1 MTIQELKHK
10 WEKEKHHYETQEI
23 GSGVHSFIKN
33 FLESEDLFSIR
44 EGSLSTKSESRR
56 NEYIHE
62 KKAKEKRKADFVIY
76 INSDVIIPVEAE
88 SYGNIEAGVKQLF
101 NYQSDFDKQYGI
113 LTDGHAWRFYNN
125 NIYREFSLDQILSET
140 DAFLEFWREYIKP
153 EFYYLSFFE
162 PQGQLALLKESDKL
176 PVERHRQLFFDD
188 ITALIKSFKNKLKIE
203 GYFKDVEQKERDKKA
218 VEITYAYIIQ
228 FILYK
233 TLVDN
238 KFGKFS
244 EEFKEINQAIYEC
257 LKQKQYGKILGIIEG
272 ISNKISENV
281 YRPFKSE
288 QQFITDI
295 LLDLIR
301 QPKNE
306 LKDVS
311 PWLDIFVFIKKYD
324 FANVRNE
331 IFGFIYENYLKELFE
346 ETKKGQ
352 YFTDPAVVNFML
364 DLVGY
369 ESRRLKNTL
378 YFSRDVSIVDPACGC
393 GTFLYSAA
401 DRLIKVTGYETE
413 RVSQKVEE
421 IISQSIFGLDI
432 AEFPLY
438 LAEMNILMRM
448 LPMILHEKYN
458 NPVNQKIKVF
468 LTKDSIAEFSNT
480 NIKNTLNDLEVEYHK
495 NGGQMSLFQKAVTLS
510 YQSFVRE
517 ESDLEEM
524 KRSLENHKQLRRR
537 FDFVVGNPPYIS
549 YNECSKQKILSFE
562 LMKKKEIKL
571 NDIYGVNLH
580 SIPDKPKSY
589 RPNPNLYAFFL
600 ALGVA
605 LLKDNGKLCYII
617 PQTILVNPD
626 LDVIRYHLVKYTTIE
641 RIVTFSGKMFID
653 RGLNQKK
660 PVPTSSLIIVVKR
673 AKPELTH
680 EVEITN
686 YKGKDDDLEKVFA
699 NIAADKKT
707 ERKFI
712 LQANLL
718 SNVSNWNFIK
728 QDKKFLNFMKD
739 YKQNTEDIC
748 IYYNYVWAEQK
759 FKSKFYF
766 DGGYSIDEKL
776 LLDKESLDNESYV
789 VPKLNNKFWLI
800 IEKEGFW
807 PNIRKKGDKRFIDLR
822 QGNQGYNFLDSKY
835 KIIWSY
841 NKTDRFFFT
850 DKPVI
855 WARNKILGIGSD
867 NKKEVLYL
875 FSLLNS
881 GITDLLLQNMAKI
894 EHETTRTILV
904 SLQIIKDLIR
914 VPKINKENQE
924 IKDEII
930 KRAKQMLAL
939 EDITLADLVDF
950 GDVLQQKFK
959 GVAISNGKLTLMSA
973 DKNITCEITGDR
985 RLINQ
990 TIDNA
995 FENKKQSLFNEEK
1008 MISLGQLKSTP
1019 AIDFEKQNKL
1029 KDYID
1034 DLIFALYFNIPL
1046 LDVGPNKA
1054 KEIKEMCSK
1063 NKYYGLV
1070 NNLMK

>member
-1 MTIQELKHK
+1 MTIQELRHK
-10 WEKEKHHYETQEI
+10 WEKEKHHYKTQEI
-23 GSGVHSFIKN
+23 GSGVHSFIQDC
-33 FLESEDLFSIR
+33 FESENLFSLKQ
-44 EGSLSTKSESRR
+44 GLLSNRSGIRR

-76 INSDVIIPVEAE
+76 INSDIIIPVEAE
-88 SYGNIEAGVKQLF
+88 SYGKIESGVKQLL
-101 NYQSDFDKQYGI
+101 NYQNDFDKQYGI
-113 LTDGHAWRFYNN
+113 LTDGNIWRFYNN
-125 NIYREFSLDQILSET
+125 NIYREFSLEEIFSET

-162 PQGQLALLKESDKL
+162 PQGQLALLKESDRL
-176 PVERHRQLFFDD
+176 PVERYRQLFFDD

-244 EEFKEINQAIYEC
+244 EEFTEINQAIHEC

-288 QQFITDI
+288 QRFITDI
-295 LLDLIR
+295 LLALLR
-301 QPKNE
+301 QPKND

-364 DLVGY
+364 DIVGY
-369 ESRRLKNTL
+369 EPRRIKDTL
-378 YFSRDVSIVDPACGC
+378 YFSRDVSIIDPACGC
-393 GTFLYSAA
+393 GTFLYSAV
-401 DRLIKVTGYETE
+401 DRLIEVTGYESE
-413 RVSQKVEE
+413 RVSQRVEE

-448 LPMILHEKYN
+448 LPMILHDKYN

-468 LTKDSIAEFSNT
+468 LTQDSIAEFSNT

-495 NGGQMSLFQKAVTLS
+495 NGGQMLLFQKAVSLT
-510 YQSFVRE
+510 YKSFVRE

-524 KRSLENHKQLRRR
+524 KRSLENHQQLRRR

-562 LMKKKEIKL
+562 FMKRGDLKL

-580 SIPDKPKSY
+580 SAPERQKKYSPK
-589 RPNPNLYAFFL
+589 PNLYAFFL

-617 PQTILVNPD
+617 PQTLLTAGD
-626 LDVIRYHLVKYTTIE
+626 LDVIRYHLAKYTTIE
-641 RIVTFSGKMFID
+641 RIVTFSGKMFTE

-660 PVPTSSLIIVVKR
+660 SVPTSSLIIVVKR
-673 AKPELTH
+673 AKPEMTH
-680 EVEITN
+680 EVEVTN
-686 YKGKDDDLEKVFA
+686 YKGKDDDLEKIFA
-699 NIAADKKT
+699 NIAADKKS

-718 SNVSNWNFIK
+718 SNVNNWNFIK
-728 QDKKFLNFMKD
+728 QDKKFLDFMRK
-739 YKQNTEDIC
+739 YKENTEDIC
-748 IYYNYVWAEQK
+748 IYYNHTWAEQK
-759 FKSKFYF
+759 FGSKFYF
-766 DGGYSIDEKL
+766 DVGFVLKQKEISKQYTDDAYEM
-776 LLDKESLDNESYV
+776 LD
-789 VPKLNNKFWLI
+789 FR
-800 IEKEGFW
+800 GF
-807 PNIRKKGDKRFIDLR
+807 
-822 QGNQGYNFLDSKY
+822 QGYKLYKSNMFYPANKSKIKLTQNSQGYDVLKQRY
-835 KIIWSY
+835 KVVWPVQ
-841 NKTDRFFFT
+841 NPTVFHFT
-850 DKPVI
+850 NHPVI
-855 WARNKILGIGSD
+855 FNMGKASIICSD
-867 NKKEVLYL
+867 DKKELLFL

-881 GITDLLLQNMAKI
+881 PISRSVLEKNLLQENEQTFFIPVK
-894 EHETTRTILV
+894 TI
-904 SLQIIKDLIR
+904 KEFIR
-914 VPKINKENQE
+914 IPRMTKYNQF

-930 KRAKQMLAL
+930 KRTEEMLRL
-939 EDITLADLVDF
+939 EDIALSDLVDF
-950 GDVLQQKFK
+950 NGVLQQKFK
-959 GVAISNGKLTLMSA
+959 GVTVSGDRLTLMSA
-973 DKNITCEITGDR
+973 DKNINCKITGDR
-985 RLINQ
+985 RLVKRA
-990 TIDNA
+990 IDNA

-1034 DLIFALYFNIPL
+1034 DLIFALYFNILL
-1046 LDVGPNKA
+1046 LDVVINKA
-1054 KEIKEMCSK
+1054 GEIKEMCSK
-1063 NKYYGLV
+1063 NKYYKLV
-1070 NNLMK
+1070 QEEKKMILKN